1 MTAVEELV
9 AKARREAVLQGLV
22 SQVRLEIKF
31 VGCLAHISSG
41 YSDNT
46 TSPLTFSHPGFLSAL
61 SHCFISWDLAP
72 IVS

>member
-31 VGCLAHISSG
+31 VGCLAHISTLAIR
-41 YSDNT
+41 T
-46 TSPLTFSHPGFLSAL
+46 TQHLH
-61 SHCFISWDLAP
+61 
-72 IVS
+72 